1 MDDRIRAAFDAIHA
15 EEALKEHTKA
25 ALAAR
30 QRPAV
35 RRRRL
40 APLLACLALVVV
52 LLGGGGWLWFTPTA
66 SVSVDINPSL
76 ELRLNRFSRV
86 VAVEGANADGQALAQ
101 ELDLRFLDCAAALEA
116 ILASDTVSALL
127 AQDSALTIAVSGQ
140 DEAQC
145 QDLLTQA
152 QHCTAGQEN
161 AHCFSASSQEHD
173 EAHQA
178 GLTLGKYRAYL
189 ALHDLD
195 PTVTPEEVQSLTM
208 AEIRDRIQA
217 LGGTLPTGAGEHSQ
231 TQAGHHG
238 QGHHMTANGRAP
250 KQGAR
255 PFCVRR
261 SRVSKERIRENC
273 CFGCSHKLFLI

>member
-178 GLTLGKYRAYL
+178 GLTLGKS
-189 ALHDLD
+189 D
-195 PTVTPEEVQSLTM
+195 PSWPPRPGSPQ
-208 AEIRDRIQA
+208 R
-217 LGGTLPTGAGEHSQ
+217 
-231 TQAGHHG
+231 
-238 QGHHMTANGRAP
+238 MTANGRAP

>member
-1 MDDRIRAAFDAIHA
+1 MDRLPSLVLLVEGRNAKPSKEERIMKPSRIAI
-15 EEALKEHTKA
+15 LI
-25 ALAAR
+25 
-30 QRPAV
+30 AV
-35 RRRRL
+35 IL
-40 APLLACLALVVV
+40 LVV
-52 LLGGGGWLWFTPTA
+52 GGTTA
-66 SVSVDINPSL
+66 FAASSSAVQQPNTNCAFRDADGNGICDVCGAAQTAATC
-76 ELRLNRFSRV
+76 SRC
-86 VAVEGANADGQALAQ
+86 GNHYTNADGQALAQ

-116 ILASDTVSALL
+116 ILSSDTVSALL

-161 AHCFSASSQEHD
+161 AHCFSASSREHD

-195 PTVTPEEVQSLTM
+195 PTVTPEEVQTLTM

-217 LGGTLPTGAGEHSQ
+217 LGGTLPTGSGEHSQ

-238 QGHHMTANGRAP
+238 QGHH
-250 KQGAR
+250 
-255 PFCVRR
+255 
-261 SRVSKERIRENC
+261 SE
-273 CFGCSHKLFLI
+273 

>member
-1 MDDRIRAAFDAIHA
+1 MATFGFIGTGNMGGALARAAR
-15 EEALKEHTKA
+15 K
-25 ALAAR
+25 
-30 QRPAV
+30 
-35 RRRRL
+35 RL
-40 APLLACLALVVV
+40 SGGEILLA
-52 LLGGGGWLWFTPTA
+52 
-66 SVSVDINPSL
+66 
-76 ELRLNRFSRV
+76 NRS
-86 VAVEGANADGQALAQ
+86 AAKAEALAQ

-161 AHCFSASSQEHD
+161 AHCFSASSREHD
-173 EAHQA
+173 EAHQV

-195 PTVTPEEVQSLTM
+195 PTVTPEEVQNLTM

-217 LGGTLPTGAGEHSQ
+217 LGGTLPTGSGEHGQ

-238 QGHHMTANGRAP
+238 QGHH
-250 KQGAR
+250 
-255 PFCVRR
+255 
-261 SRVSKERIRENC
+261 SE
-273 CFGCSHKLFLI
+273 

>member
-1 MDDRIRAAFDAIHA
+1 MSKRTVLITGSSRGIGAA
-15 EEALKEHTKA
+15 
-25 ALAAR
+25 AAR
-30 QRPAV
+30 RFAQEGWGV
-35 RRRRL
+35 GLHCHTDL
-40 APLLACLALVVV
+40 ARA
-52 LLGGGGWLWFTPTA
+52 
-66 SVSVDINPSL
+66 
-76 ELRLNRFSRV
+76 
-86 VAVEGANADGQALAQ
+86 QALAQ

-195 PTVTPEEVQSLTM
+195 PTVTPEEVQNLTM

-217 LGGTLPTGAGEHSQ
+217 LGGTLPTGSGEHGQ

-238 QGHHMTANGRAP
+238 QGHH
-250 KQGAR
+250 
-255 PFCVRR
+255 
-261 SRVSKERIRENC
+261 SE
-273 CFGCSHKLFLI
+273 

>member
-1 MDDRIRAAFDAIHA
+1 M
-15 EEALKEHTKA
+15 K
-25 ALAAR
+25 
-30 QRPAV
+30 
-35 RRRRL
+35 
-40 APLLACLALVVV
+40 LLAID
-52 LLGGGGWLWFTPTA
+52 GN
-66 SVSVDINPSL
+66 SI
-76 ELRLNRFSRV
+76 LNRAFYGIRPLSK
-86 VAVEGANADGQALAQ
+86 AQ

-116 ILASDTVSALL
+116 ILSSDTVSALL

-161 AHCFSASSQEHD
+161 AHCFSASSREHD

-195 PTVTPEEVQSLTM
+195 PTVTPEEVQTLTM

-217 LGGTLPTGAGEHSQ
+217 LGGTLPTGSGEHSQ

-238 QGHHMTANGRAP
+238 QGHHRHGNGHG
-250 KQGAR
+250 GAHHGVVAHAQKAHHFHVKSACR
-255 PFCVRR
+255 RLCACGAGTFGEGIPTFRKTRSTSPESSMLCFPFLGVSYHINC
-261 SRVSKERIRENC
+261 SRNKM
-273 CFGCSHKLFLI
+273 F

>member
-1 MDDRIRAAFDAIHA
+1 MTGSAQPLTPSTQRKRSRN
-15 EEALKEHTKA
+15 TPRPRWPPGS
-25 ALAAR
+25 AR
-30 QRPAV
+30 RLRQ
-35 RRRRL
+35 RRL
-40 APLLACLALVVV
+40 APLLACLALVVA

-101 ELDLRFLDCAAALEA
+101 ELGLRFLDCAAALEA

-145 QDLLTQA
+145 QGLLTQA

-161 AHCFSASSQEHD
+161 AHCFSASSREHD

-195 PTVTPEEVQSLTM
+195 PTVTPEEVQNLTM
-208 AEIRDRIQA
+208 AEIRARIQA
-217 LGGTLPTGAGEHSQ
+217 LGGAAPHRVRGAQSDPSRPPRPGPPQ
-231 TQAGHHG
+231 R
-238 QGHHMTANGRAP
+238 MTANGRAP
-250 KQGAR
+250 
-255 PFCVRR
+255 
-261 SRVSKERIRENC
+261 C
-273 CFGCSHKLFLI
+273 CRCPAMLCPEMLTVPHPHRTA